1 MRIEEKWLAQTLRK
15 YLTEA
20 KLERTRKKIKIMLS
34 APPTKSWNN
43 PRDSSTPLNCASVLK
58 IHTNLHLLNHLQTLH
73 TH

>member
-34 APPTKSWNN
+34 APLSCA
-43 PRDSSTPLNCASVLK
+43 TPLTAV
-58 IHTNLHLLNHLQTLH
+58 
-73 TH
+73 